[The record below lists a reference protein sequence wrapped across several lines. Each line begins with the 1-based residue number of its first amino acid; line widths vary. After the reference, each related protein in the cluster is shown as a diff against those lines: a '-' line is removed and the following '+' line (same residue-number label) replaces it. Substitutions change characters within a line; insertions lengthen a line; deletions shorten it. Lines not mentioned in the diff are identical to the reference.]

1 MRFARAMFGIVGF
14 LIPKN
19 SYVILIKYVVLLV
32 FIPKNK
38 KQTNQN
44 KRSKKTQNNFYF
56 PMKPLR
62 WCPSEYMM
70 LLQMSALP
78 LVGEGHKYL
87 LHSLFHVPLLT
98 FHDYGSRWARC
109 KEFTHISYATLR
121 FYFYYFL
128 KYSWFTML
136 C

>member
-62 WCPSEYMM
+62 
-70 LLQMSALP
+70 
-78 LVGEGHKYL
+78 
-87 LHSLFHVPLLT
+87 
-98 FHDYGSRWARC
+98 
-109 KEFTHISYATLR
+109 
-121 FYFYYFL
+121 
-128 KYSWFTML
+128 
-136 C
+136 